1 MGRLDW
7 FCKVERS
14 SYIGVDDIACRT
26 CCGGSAAIRLTLID
40 GTSTLLLA
48 LGPSRNFAKYC
59 KDALLPRPFSK
70 FSFLSDSTVS
80 PCFHSFRDATR
91 CCGIAASAVP
101 RLRTSF
107 SRGFLYEVVHNEHSR
122 QIKPIMELVLGQQ
135 V

>member
-26 CCGGSAAIRLTLID
+26 CCGGSAAIRLTFID

-59 KDALLPRPFSK
+59 KDALLPRHFSK

-80 PCFHSFRDATR
+80 PCFHAFVTLRDVVALQR
-91 CCGIAASAVP
+91 VLCQDFELLFPEAFFM
-101 RLRTSF
+101 RLS
-107 SRGFLYEVVHNEHSR
+107 
-122 QIKPIMELVLGQQ
+122 IMNILAKSNQ
-135 V
+135 